1 MAATRLIAMYMNKGK
16 TIQKC
21 LKDRTDYAQNGEKTN
36 GGELV
41 SSYECDPKA
50 VEEQF
55 ALAKR
60 EYTYKT
66 GRYYAGGIIAYQI
79 RQSFKP
85 GEVTPE
91 EANRIGYETAMC
103 WTKGRHSFIVAT
115 HNDKAHIHNHIVY
128 NSTDLE
134 CKRKFKNVFF
144 SGVALQ
150 KVSDMVC
157 LENGLSVIE
166 PKKPGERARRT
177 EYPDRKSF
185 REEIREAIDVCM
197 DRKPRDMDELLKY
210 LEEMGYE
217 IKRRKYISLKGGNH
231 KKLLRL
237 RSLGE
242 GYRDEDLERFF
253 SKDTEY
259 AANTKQEKSEDP
271 VSEKN
276 EEKLLM
282 KVKKCLDDGA
292 QAIILSDYG
301 KGVCTAEL
309 CSEVIS
315 LGKEY
320 GVPVIVDPKGTDWS
334 RYRGAD
340 YITPNLKELNEVQKE
355 PAENE
360 DEAVVRAARYALR
373 RFHIGAMVATRSECG
388 LSMVR
393 SRSVVHIPT
402 KAQEV
407 FDVSGAGD
415 TVIATFAMALA
426 GGLDP
431 ASGAYLANLAAG
443 VVVGK
448 LGTYAVSR
456 DELLNALQTEK

>member
-1 MAATRLIAMYMNKGK
+1 M
-16 TIQKC
+16 
-21 LKDRTDYAQNGEKTN
+21 TDFVREKTKDCRV
-36 GGELV
+36 LV
-41 SSYECDPKA
+41 VGDIMLDKY
-50 VEEQF
+50 F
-55 ALAKR
+55 
-60 EYTYKT
+60 Y
-66 GRYYAGGIIAYQI
+66 
-79 RQSFKP
+79 
-85 GEVTPE
+85 GEVSRISPE
-91 EANRIGYETAMC
+91 APVPITRVVKTKETLGGAANVAHNLALLGCRTIAAGYIGRDY
-103 WTKGRHSFIVAT
+103 H
-115 HNDKAHIHNHIVY
+115 
-128 NSTDLE
+128 
-134 CKRKFKNVFF
+134 
-144 SGVALQ
+144 
-150 KVSDMVC
+150 
-157 LENGLSVIE
+157 
-166 PKKPGERARRT
+166 GE
-177 EYPDRKSF
+177 S
-185 REEIREAIDVCM
+185 
-197 DRKPRDMDELLKY
+197 
-210 LEEMGYE
+210 
-217 IKRRKYISLKGGNH
+217 
-231 KKLLRL
+231 L
-237 RSLGE
+237 RSQFT
-242 GYRDEDLERFF
+242 ERNI
-253 SKDTEY
+253 SMDGLVETE
-259 AANTKQEKSEDP
+259 APTTTKIRVIGGHQQMMRLDFEETKP
-271 VSEKN
+271 VAGKN

-415 TVIATFAMALA
+415 TVIATFVMALA